1 MDSLD
6 AVLRSTPT
14 PTTRAREE
22 RESTPTPA
30 GVRREVEVALS
41 AAAAARVTLTMRN
54 ATSRLVRATMRS
66 PLVVVFEDV
75 DGDIVVV
82 EFYDESELGPR
93 GRGIEIG
100 DVLRATSAMTPTME
114 YPKLNVIGGGVGRPG
129 WRRVMYTLSLIHIS
143 EPTRPY

>member
-14 PTTRAREE
+14 PTPTTEAREE

-30 GVRREVEVALS
+30 RVTREVEVALS
-41 AAAAARVTLTMRN
+41 ADAAARV
-54 ATSRLVRATMRS
+54 RLAGRTRRRDCGGEATMRS
-66 PLVVVFEDV
+66 PLGVVFEDV

-100 DVLRATSAMTPTME
+100 DVLRATSAIAPTME
-114 YPKLNVIGGGVGRPG
+114 YPKLNVIGGESGDRGG
-129 WRRVMYTLSLIHIS
+129 DG
-143 EPTRPY
+143 